1 MNTTVSETTTV
12 EATKRPARP
21 SVVNNEM
28 PVKTTVSETT
38 TIEAT
43 ARPAEAIDPAASALQ
58 DFVLARILRMA
69 TALQKSGEIRHAMF
83 LFSKLRREYPLSL
96 EAEQASEH
104 LIEVAEHFE
113 REGDLRQAQGI
124 YEELL

>member
-12 EATKRPARP
+12 EATKRHIPPRIRDTEEP
-21 SVVNNEM
+21 VN
-28 PVKTTVSETT
+28 TTVSETT

-43 ARPAEAIDPAASALQ
+43 TRPLEPIDPAADALQ

-69 TALQKSGEIRHAMF
+69 TALQQSGEIRHAMF
-83 LFSKLRREYPLSL
+83 LFSKLRRDYPHSL

>member
-1 MNTTVSETTTV
+1 M
-12 EATKRPARP
+12 
-21 SVVNNEM
+21 
-28 PVKTTVSETT
+28 SETT

-43 ARPAEAIDPAASALQ
+43 TRPVEPIDPAADALQ
-58 DFVLARILRMA
+58 DFVLARHSSHGRTHFSNPA
-69 TALQKSGEIRHAMF
+69 RFDTRCSFSRSSGED
-83 LFSKLRREYPLSL
+83 YPHSL

-104 LIEVAEHFE
+104 LIEVAEQFE

>member
-12 EATKRPARP
+12 EATERPVQP
-21 SVVNNEM
+21 TVVRDELPLN
-28 PVKTTVSETT
+28 TTVIESTT
-38 TIEAT
+38 
-43 ARPAEAIDPAASALQ
+43 RPVERREELPDALQ
-58 DFVLARILRMA
+58 DFVLARLLRMA
-69 TALQKSGEIRHAMF
+69 NDLQKAGETRHAMF
-83 LFSKLRREYPLSL
+83 LFSKLRKDYPGSL

-113 REGDLRQAQGI
+113 REGDARQAQSV

>member
-12 EATKRPARP
+12 EATERPVQP
-21 SVVNNEM
+21 KVVRDELPLN
-28 PVKTTVSETT
+28 TTVSETT
-38 TIEAT
+38 TIEST
-43 ARPAEAIDPAASALQ
+43 TRPVERREELPDALQ
-58 DFVLARILRMA
+58 DFVLARLLRMA
-69 TALQKSGEIRHAMF
+69 NDLQKAGETRHAMF
-83 LFSKLRREYPLSL
+83 LFSKLRKDYPGSL

-113 REGDLRQAQGI
+113 REGDARQAQSV

>member
-12 EATKRPARP
+12 EATRRPVRSSAI
-21 SVVNNEM
+21 NDEM
-28 PVKTTVSETT
+28 PVNTTVNETT
-38 TIEAT
+38 TIEAL
-43 ARPAEAIDPAASALQ
+43 AVPALRIQVPDALQ

-69 TALQKSGEIRHAMF
+69 TALQQSGEIRHAMF
-83 LFSKLRREYPLSL
+83 LYSKLRQDYPNSL

-113 REGDLRQAQGI
+113 HEGDLRQAQGI